1 MKYTMDNNIKQLLRL
16 TDPNIEPTVE
26 VLKNV
31 LGESYTVFE
40 ELSAILTNEKYCLTM
55 NRNYHKNILA
65 WGTKAWFC
73 RVMYKKK
80 TIFWLSAFDGY
91 FRTTFFFLD
100 RHIEGISKL
109 ETSEDSFRLGK
120 EFWNVPNVIF
130 VPFDFNIKSNEQ
142 IPDLLKIVEYRK
154 RTK

>member
-1 MKYTMDNNIKQLLRL
+1 MDNNVKQLLKL
-16 TDPNIEPTVE
+16 TDPNIEPTKE

-55 NRNYHKNILA
+55 NWNYHKNILA
-65 WGTKAWFC
+65 YGIKAWFC

-80 TIFWLSAFDGY
+80 TIFWLSAFEGY

-120 EFWNVPNVIF
+120 EFWAVPTVIF
-130 VPFDFNIKSNEQ
+130 VPPDFNIKNNEQ
-142 IPDLLKIVEYRK
+142 ISDLLKIVEYRK
-154 RTK
+154 RIK